1 MQTPPSAT
9 SDQRVPRARA
19 DQQLSELR
27 PGSQP
32 DRYDVWQ
39 YSRLGVLGVWAAA
52 ALPMAGLAWV
62 VAPAV
67 AGHGASPHRFV
78 LTLLVALTAGLI
90 WQAVLVLVLV
100 GRERRDPSWTS
111 LRDRLWLRAP
121 STLTRRGGRLWW
133 WVLVYA
139 LALAALDMLP
149 FGPTG
154 PTDRNFGSFL
164 GSPEGQATFHHAWGL
179 YLLVAVELAFNT
191 FLGEELLFRGTAA
204 AQDAPGVRP
213 GRLDRQRRALRL
225 LPSARALGNP
235 QRNRHRLPLR
245 LPDPQVPQRL
255 DGHLHPLCRGGV
267 LPRDSAT
274 GRRVLARKPRKRR
287 PSRPTLPHNS
297 KG

>member
-1 MQTPPSAT
+1 MQTPPSAR
-9 SDQRVPRARA
+9 SDQRLPRAPA
-19 DQQLSELR
+19 DQQFSELR

-32 DRYDVWQ
+32 DPYDVRQ

-67 AGHGASPHRFV
+67 AGHSASQHRFV

-121 STLTRRGGRLWW
+121 STSTRRGGRLWW

-154 PTDRNFGSFL
+154 PNDRNFGSFL
-164 GSPEGQATFHHAWGL
+164 GSAEGQATFHHAWGL

-191 FLGEELLFRGTAA
+191 FLGEELLFRGLLL
-204 AQDAPGVRP
+204 PRM
-213 GRLDRQRRALRL
+213 RRAFGRADWIVNGVLFGFYHLHEPWVIPNAIVTGFLCAYPTRRYRSAWMGICIHSVEAVFFLVIL
-225 LPSARALGNP
+225 LPVVAS
-235 QRNRHRLPLR
+235 
-245 LPDPQVPQRL
+245 
-255 DGHLHPLCRGGV
+255 
-267 LPRDSAT
+267 
-274 GRRVLARKPRKRR
+274 
-287 PSRPTLPHNS
+287 
-297 KG
+297 

>member
-9 SDQRVPRARA
+9 SDQRRPRTRA
-19 DQQLSELR
+19 DQQLPELR

-32 DRYDVWQ
+32 DPYDVRQ

-67 AGHGASPHRFV
+67 AGRGSSQHRFV

-100 GRERRDPSWTS
+100 WRERRDASWTS

-121 STLTRRGGRLWW
+121 STSTRRGGRLWW

-139 LALAALDMLP
+139 LGLAALDMLP
-149 FGPTG
+149 FGPIG
-154 PTDRNFGSFL
+154 PNDRSFGSFL

-191 FLGEELLFRGTAA
+191 FLGEELLFRGLLL
-204 AQDAPGVRP
+204 PRM
-213 GRLDRQRRALRL
+213 RRAFGRTDWVVNGVLFGFYHLHEPWVIPNAIVTGFLCAYPTRRYRSAWMGICIHSVEAVFFLVIL
-225 LPSARALGNP
+225 LPVVAS
-235 QRNRHRLPLR
+235 
-245 LPDPQVPQRL
+245 
-255 DGHLHPLCRGGV
+255 
-267 LPRDSAT
+267 
-274 GRRVLARKPRKRR
+274 
-287 PSRPTLPHNS
+287 
-297 KG
+297 

>member
-9 SDQRVPRARA
+9 SDQRLPRARA
-19 DQQLSELR
+19 DQQLPELR

-32 DRYDVWQ
+32 DPYDVRQ

-67 AGHGASPHRFV
+67 AGLGASQHRFV

-121 STLTRRGGRLWW
+121 STSTRHGGRLWW

-154 PTDRNFGSFL
+154 PTDRSFGSFL

-191 FLGEELLFRGTAA
+191 FLGEELLFRGLLL
-204 AQDAPGVRP
+204 PRM
-213 GRLDRQRRALRL
+213 RRAFGRADWIVNGVLFGFYHLHEPWVIPNAIVTGFLCAYPTRRYRSAWMGICIHSVEAVFFLVIL
-225 LPSARALGNP
+225 LPVVAS
-235 QRNRHRLPLR
+235 
-245 LPDPQVPQRL
+245 
-255 DGHLHPLCRGGV
+255 
-267 LPRDSAT
+267 
-274 GRRVLARKPRKRR
+274 
-287 PSRPTLPHNS
+287 
-297 KG
+297 

>member
-19 DQQLSELR
+19 DQQLPELR

-32 DRYDVWQ
+32 DRYDVRQ

-67 AGHGASPHRFV
+67 AGHGASEHRFV

-90 WQAVLVLVLV
+90 WQAVLVLLLV

-121 STLTRRGGRLWW
+121 STSTRRGGRLWW

-191 FLGEELLFRGTAA
+191 FLGEELLFRGLLL
-204 AQDAPGVRP
+204 PRM
-213 GRLDRQRRALRL
+213 RRAFGRADWIVNGVLFGFYHLHEPWVIPNAIVTGFLCAYPTRRYRSAWMGICIHSVEAVFFLVIL
-225 LPSARALGNP
+225 LPVVAS
-235 QRNRHRLPLR
+235 
-245 LPDPQVPQRL
+245 
-255 DGHLHPLCRGGV
+255 
-267 LPRDSAT
+267 
-274 GRRVLARKPRKRR
+274 
-287 PSRPTLPHNS
+287 
-297 KG
+297 

>member
-9 SDQRVPRARA
+9 SDQRLPRAPA
-19 DQQLSELR
+19 DQQLPEPR

-32 DRYDVWQ
+32 DPYDVRQ

-67 AGHGASPHRFV
+67 AGHGASEHRFV

-121 STLTRRGGRLWW
+121 STSTRRGGRLWW

-154 PTDRNFGSFL
+154 PNDRNFGSFL
-164 GSPEGQATFHHAWGL
+164 GSAEGQATFHHAWGL

-191 FLGEELLFRGTAA
+191 FLGEELLFRGLLL
-204 AQDAPGVRP
+204 PRM
-213 GRLDRQRRALRL
+213 RRAFGRADWIVNGVLFGFYHLHEPWVIPNAIVTGFLCAYPTRRYRSAWMGICIHSVEAVFFLVIL
-225 LPSARALGNP
+225 LPVVAS
-235 QRNRHRLPLR
+235 
-245 LPDPQVPQRL
+245 
-255 DGHLHPLCRGGV
+255 
-267 LPRDSAT
+267 
-274 GRRVLARKPRKRR
+274 
-287 PSRPTLPHNS
+287 
-297 KG
+297 

>member
-19 DQQLSELR
+19 DQQLPELR

-32 DRYDVWQ
+32 DRYDVRQ

-52 ALPMAGLAWV
+52 ALPMAALAWV

-67 AGHGASPHRFV
+67 AGHGASEHRFV

-121 STLTRRGGRLWW
+121 STSTRRGGRLWW

-164 GSPEGQATFHHAWGL
+164 GSAEGQATFHHAWGL

-191 FLGEELLFRGTAA
+191 FLGEELLFRGLLL
-204 AQDAPGVRP
+204 PRM
-213 GRLDRQRRALRL
+213 RRAFGRADWIVNGVLFGFYHLHEPWVIPNAIVTGFLCAYPTRRYRSAWMGICIHSVEAVFFLVIL
-225 LPSARALGNP
+225 LPVVAS
-235 QRNRHRLPLR
+235 
-245 LPDPQVPQRL
+245 
-255 DGHLHPLCRGGV
+255 
-267 LPRDSAT
+267 
-274 GRRVLARKPRKRR
+274 
-287 PSRPTLPHNS
+287 
-297 KG
+297 

>member
-9 SDQRVPRARA
+9 SDQRLPRARA
-19 DQQLSELR
+19 DQQLPELR

-32 DRYDVWQ
+32 DPYDVRQ

-67 AGHGASPHRFV
+67 AGYGSSQHRFV

-100 GRERRDPSWTS
+100 WRERRDASWTS

-121 STLTRRGGRLWW
+121 STSTRRGGRLWW

-139 LALAALDMLP
+139 LGLAALDMLP

-154 PTDRNFGSFL
+154 PNERSFGSFL

-191 FLGEELLFRGTAA
+191 FLGEELLFRGLLL
-204 AQDAPGVRP
+204 PRM
-213 GRLDRQRRALRL
+213 RRAFGRADWIVNGLLFGFYHLHEPWVIPNAIVTGLLCAYPTRRYRSAWMGICIHSVEAVFFLVIL
-225 LPSARALGNP
+225 LPVVAS
-235 QRNRHRLPLR
+235 
-245 LPDPQVPQRL
+245 
-255 DGHLHPLCRGGV
+255 
-267 LPRDSAT
+267 
-274 GRRVLARKPRKRR
+274 
-287 PSRPTLPHNS
+287 
-297 KG
+297 

>member
-9 SDQRVPRARA
+9 SDQRLPRTSA
-19 DQQLSELR
+19 DQQLPELR
-27 PGSQP
+27 PRSQP
-32 DRYDVWQ
+32 DPYDVRQ

-52 ALPMAGLAWV
+52 ALPMAALAWV

-67 AGHGASPHRFV
+67 AGHGASEHRFV

-121 STLTRRGGRLWW
+121 STSTRRGGRLWW

-139 LALAALDMLP
+139 LGLAALDMLP
-149 FGPTG
+149 FGPIG
-154 PTDRNFGSFL
+154 PNDRSFGSFL

-191 FLGEELLFRGTAA
+191 FLGEELLFRGLLL
-204 AQDAPGVRP
+204 PRM
-213 GRLDRQRRALRL
+213 RRAFGRADWVVNGVLFGFYHLHAPWAIPNAIVTGFLCAYPTRRYRSAWMGICIHSVEAVFFLVIL
-225 LPSARALGNP
+225 LPLVAF
-235 QRNRHRLPLR
+235 
-245 LPDPQVPQRL
+245 
-255 DGHLHPLCRGGV
+255 
-267 LPRDSAT
+267 
-274 GRRVLARKPRKRR
+274 
-287 PSRPTLPHNS
+287 
-297 KG
+297 